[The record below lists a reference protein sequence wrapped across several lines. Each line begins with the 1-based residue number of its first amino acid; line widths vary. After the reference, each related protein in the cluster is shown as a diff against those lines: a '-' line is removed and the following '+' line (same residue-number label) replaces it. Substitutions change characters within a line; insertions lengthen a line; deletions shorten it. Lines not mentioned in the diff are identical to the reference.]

1 LWLETASITAGAKT
15 LASAMCLRAV
25 SGRHIF
31 RRRAHKASG
40 RDARLEVWP
49 DFDVTIATAIA
60 SPNKCVTV

>member
-31 RRRAHKASG
+31 RPGAQGVREGCPPRGST
-40 RDARLEVWP
+40 R
-49 DFDVTIATAIA
+49 FDVTTATAIA
-60 SPNKCVTV
+60 SP